1 MKISNILALLTLGA
15 AMAFTSCKSSDEPG
29 EPSLPQDEETAISNT
44 TWAAIVS
51 ETAYSL
57 QFHEGSTATVAVL
70 DVDAK
75 TTLSE
80 ETASYTYDE
89 ISSSGVIATQT
100 PVNFSIYDN
109 TMSITIGDVS
119 VSLDNTTGKHAP
131 DIKGNWSGIDC
142 NSDLVLVEIGDKQYY
157 VEIWSKGSGDVYGTD
172 RNRYSYYPPLGYY
185 VARFWDYP
193 VIAVLNSSGQLEIT
207 IENAEDLVRG
217 ESSVYT
223 LTLSRK

>member
-1 MKISNILALLTLGA
+1 MKISNILVLLTLGA

-29 EPSLPQDEETAISNT
+29 LPKGEETAISNT

-51 ETAYSL
+51 ETAYSI

-89 ISSSGVIATQT
+89 VSSSGVIATKT
-100 PVNFSIYDN
+100 PVNFSIYGN
-109 TMSITIGDVS
+109 TMSITTGDVS
-119 VSLDNTTGKHAP
+119 VSLDNTTGQHAP

-142 NSDLVLVEIGDKQYY
+142 NGDLVLVEIGDKQYY
-157 VEIWSKGSGDVYGTD
+157 VEIWNKGSSDVYGTD
-172 RNRYSYYPPLGYY
+172 RNKYSYYPALGYY

-193 VIAVLNSSGQLEIT
+193 VIAILNSSGQLEIT